1 MKFIQEL
8 PTWLASGVKPPES
21 LINNGWKASQKP
33 PADYFNWFFFRT
45 HEALKELQE
54 KATHIEDFDNHK
66 SNKANPH
73 GVTASQ
79 VGLGNVL
86 NQKQATKVEFDAHT
100 QNNTRHVTEEERT
113 FWNEKADAVHNQSW
127 ATITDVPEA
136 TITKKGIVKLTDSI
150 TSTDVYTAATPNSVK
165 NVNDEL
171 ENHKSNKANPH
182 GVTASQVGTY
192 SSGEIDKKFVAK
204 TAYANDL
211 DKKIDKSAFNASG
224 QHISFNGITIHVQKS
239 NTIVVC
245 NVEGIFKKGKV
256 NGWHEVSTKLENNY
270 RPVNMIIKIPFTIN
284 IANTIQTNK
293 YGAIQIEPSGR
304 IMIRTY
310 GLQNDNVEFGGSAT
324 WIR

>member
-1 MKFIQEL
+1 
-8 PTWLASGVKPPES
+8 
-21 LINNGWKASQKP
+21 
-33 PADYFNWFFFRT
+33 
-45 HEALKELQE
+45 
-54 KATHIEDFDNHK
+54 
-66 SNKANPH
+66 
-73 GVTASQ
+73 
-79 VGLGNVL
+79 
-86 NQKQATKVEFDAHT
+86 
-100 QNNTRHVTEEERT
+100 
-113 FWNEKADAVHNQSW
+113 
-127 ATITDVPEA
+127 
-136 TITKKGIVKLTDSI
+136 
-150 TSTDVYTAATPNSVK
+150 
-165 NVNDEL
+165 
-171 ENHKSNKANPH
+171 
-182 GVTASQVGTY
+182 Y